1 MSWLTNRRRGAGKK
15 DESILPS
22 GYTKLDYVANT
33 SNSYLRPG
41 ITISNSDI
49 IEIEFTPSAYS
60 GLKFICGGANTSAG
74 AANFFLATT
83 LQQWQYRPSSAYT
96 FQANVKYRVRLG
108 SGLFEVNGQ
117 AINIPKGNISIVSFA
132 LFTDYGLDTRRFL
145 GKIHSVKVD
154 GKLNYIPCKGENNN
168 VGFYDTYTKQL
179 YLSQANPFVGG

>member
-1 MSWLTNRRRGAGKK
+1 MSWLTNRRMGVEKK

-33 SNSYLRPG
+33 SNSYLLPG

-60 GLKFICGGANTSAG
+60 GLKFICGGSNTAAG
-74 AANFFLATT
+74 TANFFLATT

-96 FQANVKYRVRLG
+96 FQANVKYKVRLG

-117 AINIPKGNISIVSFA
+117 VINITKGNINNTQFA
-132 LFTDYGLDTRRFL
+132 LFTDNTLDSRRFL

-154 GKLNYIPCKGENNN
+154 GKLNYIPCKNINNS

-179 YLSQANPFVGG
+179 YLAKANPFVGG